1 LPKLCSTFTCSARSL
16 ISANLRR
23 HRVNLLAAINRV
35 FYILTR
41 RLDGPLM
48 VTMIV
53 LAAISLTVIFSASGG
68 NTFDRSLGQ
77 LRNFGFALVI
87 MWIVA
92 NMPPLLIMRL
102 AIPVFLVGLALLIG
116 VAVFGET
123 RNNARRWLNVGLG
136 VIQPS
141 EIMKIAMPL
150 LLAWYF
156 HKREESL
163 RLADYAIATLLL
175 VVPSVLVLRQ
185 PDLGTAILIF
195 SAGFFV
201 IFLAG
206 LSWKILIAG
215 AIAAAAAIPFAWP
228 FLHDYQRQRVYT
240 LLDPTIDPLGAGY
253 HIIQS
258 TIAIG
263 SGGLLGKGWLAGSQ
277 AQLDFIPERSTD
289 FIFAVYG
296 EEFGLVGGL
305 LLIALYLVI
314 IGRGLMIAMNAPT
327 TFSRLIAGAVT
338 LSFFTYAFVNMGMVT
353 GILPV
358 VGVPLPL
365 MSYGG
370 TAILSL
376 FIGIGILM
384 SVSTHKQLVAT

>member
-1 LPKLCSTFTCSARSL
+1 VSLP
-16 ISANLRR
+16 
-23 HRVNLLAAINRV
+23 AAINRV

-77 LRNFGFALVI
+77 LRNFGFALVV

-102 AIPVFLVGLALLIG
+102 AIPVFMVGLALLIG

-123 RNNARRWLNVGLG
+123 RNNARRWLNLGFG

-240 LLDPTIDPLGAGY
+240 LLDPTADPLGAGY

-314 IGRGLMIAMNAPT
+314 IGRGLMIAMSAPT

-338 LSFFTYAFVNMGMVT
+338 LSFFTYTFVNMGMVT

>member
-1 LPKLCSTFTCSARSL
+1 MNP
-16 ISANLRR
+16 I
-23 HRVNLLAAINRV
+23 AAINRV

-48 VTMIV
+48 VTIIV
-53 LAAISLTVIFSASGG
+53 LAAISLTVVFSASGG
-68 NTFDRSLGQ
+68 DTFDRAAGQ
-77 LRNFGFALVI
+77 LRNFCVALVV

-92 NMPPLLIMRL
+92 NMSPLMLMRL
-102 AIPVFLVGLALLIG
+102 AIPVFLMGLMLLIG

-123 RNNARRWLNVGLG
+123 RNNARRWLNVGFA

-156 HKREESL
+156 HKREEGL
-163 RLADYAIATLLL
+163 RLADYAIAGLLL
-175 VVPSVLVLRQ
+175 VVPSALVMRQ

-206 LSWKILIAG
+206 LSWKILIA
-215 AIAAAAAIPFAWP
+215 AAVAVGAAIPFIWP
-228 FLHDYQRQRVYT
+228 FLHDYQKQRVYT
-240 LLDPTIDPLGAGY
+240 LLDPTTDPLGAGY

-263 SGGLLGKGWLAGSQ
+263 SGGLLGKGWLGGSQ

-305 LLIALYLVI
+305 LLLALYLVI
-314 IGRGLMIAMNAPT
+314 IGRGLMIAMNAST

>member
-1 LPKLCSTFTCSARSL
+1 M
-16 ISANLRR
+16 
-23 HRVNLLAAINRV
+23 NLLATINRV
-35 FYILTR
+35 FYVLTR

-48 VTMIV
+48 VTIIV

-68 NTFDRSLGQ
+68 YTFDRALGQ
-77 LRNFGFALVI
+77 LRNFCFALVV

-102 AIPVFLVGLALLIG
+102 AIPVFVVGLALLVG

-123 RNNARRWLNVGLG
+123 RNNARRWLNLGFG

-175 VVPSVLVLRQ
+175 VVPSALVMRQ

-206 LSWKILIAG
+206 ISWKILLAG
-215 AIAAAAAIPFAWP
+215 AVAVGAAIPFAWP
-228 FLHDYQRQRVYT
+228 FLHDYQKQRVYT
-240 LLDPTIDPLGAGY
+240 LLDPTTDPLGAGY

-314 IGRGLMIAMNAPT
+314 IGRGLMIAMNAST

>member
-1 LPKLCSTFTCSARSL
+1 MNFRATT
-16 ISANLRR
+16 
-23 HRVNLLAAINRV
+23 NRI
-35 FYILTR
+35 FDILTR

-48 VTMIV
+48 VTIMV
-53 LAAISLTVIFSASGG
+53 LAAISVTVVFSASGG
-68 NTFDRSLGQ
+68 DTFDRALGQ
-77 LRNFGFALVI
+77 IRNFCVALVV

-92 NMPPLLIMRL
+92 NMSPLLLMRL
-102 AIPVFLVGLALLIG
+102 AIPIFLAGLMLLIG

-123 RNNARRWLNVGLG
+123 RNNARRWLHIGFVI
-136 VIQPS
+136 IQPS

-156 HKREESL
+156 HKREEDL
-163 RLADYAIATLLL
+163 RLADYAIAGLLL
-175 VVPSVLVLRQ
+175 IVPSVLVMRQ

-206 LSWKILIAG
+206 LSWKLLLAS
-215 AIAAAAAIPFAWP
+215 AVAAAVAIPFAWP
-228 FLHDYQRQRVYT
+228 FLHDYQKQRVYT
-240 LLDPTIDPLGAGY
+240 LLDPTTDPLGAGY

-263 SGGLLGKGWLAGSQ
+263 SGGLLGKGWLTGSQ

-305 LLIALYLVI
+305 LLLALYLV
-314 IGRGLMIAMNAPT
+314 GN
-327 TFSRLIAGAVT
+327 GAIPFVT
-338 LSFFTYAFVNMGMVT
+338 WN
-353 GILPV
+353 
-358 VGVPLPL
+358 
-365 MSYGG
+365 
-370 TAILSL
+370 
-376 FIGIGILM
+376 
-384 SVSTHKQLVAT
+384 